1 MMFPENSHTS
11 HVIQCY
17 LIALRVFT
25 ENSKLGS
32 FLLKTL
38 EQGFE
43 SGQAIVQL
51 KGIYKIRHKI
61 CYNDAQVFILIV
73 SNF

>member
-1 MMFPENSHTS
+1 MMFPETSRTS

-17 LIALRVFT
+17 LITLSVFT

-43 SGQAIVQL
+43 SGQAIVHL
-51 KGIYKIRHKI
+51 TGIYKRRHKI
-61 CYNDAQVFILIV
+61 CYNVAQVFILIV